1 MSKIL
6 VVDHNVERSQTLLE
20 LLITHNFDVIDT
32 WDFKEAKQLYK
43 TEMVSAVL
51 IELKLP
57 GQDGMN
63 ALSELQKINP
73 DVPIIMLAEFADIPG
88 AVKSIKSGAYD
99 FIVMPP
105 KADRLV
111 FTLQRAIE
119 KHNLNRE
126 VKRLNTT
133 VESSMEQL
141 LGVSDSIKTIINKVH
156 QLSTNNFSVV
166 IQGETGTGKSYLAQ
180 IIHNMSQRS
189 KQPFVKVDIGAMPDT
204 LVESELFGH
213 ERGAFTGA
221 DKKKKGYFEAAN
233 LGTIF
238 IDELENMSLY
248 VQTKLLS
255 VVELKEVIPL
265 GNTKPVSVDVRVI
278 VATNT
283 DLKKS
288 VAEKKFRE
296 DLYYRLC
303 EYVIILPPLRERPD
317 DIIILAKKFLA
328 EAKSELNRG
337 PGELSDEAK
346 WALIAY
352 AWPGNVRELKNV
364 IRRASLQADGDI
376 IGVEHIEFL
385 HQDNEKDHE
394 EITLPLK
401 ELTSKAIRD
410 VEIKAIKKALKITK
424 GNKTRAAQLL
434 KISYRSFYG
443 KMKEYDIEKST
454 ALDSDLQ

>member
-6 VVDHNVERSQTLLE
+6 VVDHNVERSQALLE

-32 WDFKEAKQLYK
+32 WDFQEAMSLFKKE
-43 TEMVSAVL
+43 TISAVL

-57 GQDGMN
+57 GQNGMS
-63 ALSELQKINP
+63 AMAELQKIKP
-73 DVPIIMLAEFADIPG
+73 EIPIIMLAEFADIPS

-105 KADRLV
+105 KADRLI

-119 KHNLNRE
+119 KLSLNQE

-141 LGVSDSIKTIINKVH
+141 LGVSDSIKSIINKVH
-156 QLSTNNFSVV
+156 QLSSNNFSVV

-213 ERGAFTGA
+213 EKGAYTGA
-221 DKKKKGYFEAAN
+221 DKKKKGYFEVAGS
-233 LGTIF
+233 GTIF

-255 VVELKEVIPL
+255 VVELKEVTPL
-265 GNTKPVSVDVRVI
+265 GSTKPVPVDVRVI

-303 EYVIILPPLRERPD
+303 EYIINIPPLRERPD
-317 DIIILAKKFLA
+317 DITILAKKFLV
-328 EAKSELNRG
+328 EARSELSRS

-352 AWPGNVRELKNV
+352 PWPGNVRELKNV
-364 IRRASLQADGDI
+364 IRRASLQAEGDI

-385 HQDNEKDHE
+385 HQQENYEAE

-401 ELTSKAIRD
+401 ELTSRAIRD
-410 VEIKAIKKALKITK
+410 VEIKAIKKALKITA
-424 GNKTRAAQLL
+424 GNKTKAAKLL
-434 KISYRSFYG
+434 QISYRSFYG
-443 KMKEYDIEKST
+443 KMKEYDIEKTIS
-454 ALDSDLQ
+454 DSVDLQ